1 MSDIRFWYYEIK
13 YWDDL
18 EDEHK
23 YLAGL
28 VAGTTIAEAMNNLYK
43 EYGDE
48 IEDINTFRA
57 LTENVFEFNLAK
69 GLDNFN
75 WTISPV

>member
-1 MSDIRFWYYEIK
+1 MSDIWFWYYEIK
-13 YWDDL
+13 FWDEL

-28 VAGTTIAEAMNNLYK
+28 VAGATLIEAMNNLYK

-48 IEDINTFRA
+48 IEDISTFRA
-57 LTENVFEFNLAK
+57 LTDNVFEFNLAK